1 MKSAFTSSLVLTKEF
16 LIQVMEGFKNEVFT
30 EINSFKAEFSELTA
44 SVEFV
49 SDNIDSSN
57 KLMENIQTQFAQ
69 LKKEMNFWR
78 LIMMH
83 WAKK

>member
-49 SDNIDSSN
+49 SDKIDSSN
-57 KLMENIQTQFAQ
+57 KLKATQ
-69 LKKEMNFWR
+69 
-78 LIMMH
+78 
-83 WAKK
+83 